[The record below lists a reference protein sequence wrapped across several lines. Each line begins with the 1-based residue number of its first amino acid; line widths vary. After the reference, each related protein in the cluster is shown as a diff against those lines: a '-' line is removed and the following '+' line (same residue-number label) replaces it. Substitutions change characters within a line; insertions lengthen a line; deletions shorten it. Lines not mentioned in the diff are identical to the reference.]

1 MEASFTNKIKSM
13 AVMVEK
19 FVEHNFVEKEQRDE
33 NLKKLAAAFD
43 TFVKDNP
50 LRQGFVRTEGVTA
63 LGPVGVKV
71 KKLDNFKGELP
82 KYQSSLASGL
92 DVRAQLTGEVCL
104 KPGQRTLIPTGLA
117 FSIPK
122 GYEIQA
128 RPRSG
133 WAIRDGISLLNTPGT
148 IDADYR
154 GEVKIIVVNLGE
166 NEVVI
171 KDQDRVAQLVLCPV
185 LQAEFQEVMDLDET
199 TRGEGGFGSTGRA

>member
-33 NLKKLAAAFD
+33 NLKKLAAAFE

-50 LRQGFVRTEGVTA
+50 LRQGFARTEGVSVD
-63 LGPVGVKV
+63 GPVNVKV

-82 KYQSSLASGL
+82 KYQSPLASGL
-92 DVRAQLTGEVCL
+92 DVRAQLTGEICL

-133 WAIRDGISLLNTPGT
+133 WAIRDGVSLLNTPGT

-154 GEVKIIVVNLGE
+154 GEVKIIIVNLGE

-185 LQAEFQEVMDLDET
+185 LQAEFQEVADLDET
-199 TRGEGGFGSTGRA
+199 VRGDGGFGSTGRA